1 MKVALRSRQ
10 ILGPS
15 GSSGAFSATG
25 FGLVEFLSSVPA
37 YANQLYALYKWCKIH
52 AVQVRATLVNT
63 TSSPIQFVLGVI
75 PHNEQLG
82 LTLDELAEVPGST
95 LRVLSAQ
102 GGLDRVVITNQYDV
116 QKTVGNLIAEKYWV
130 SQTQAASAVPLEQT
144 EPIIMIGAQPM
155 ISVNWSSQVVLD
167 FVYHVEFFDLNA
179 TT

>member
-1 MKVALRSRQ
+1 MKVALKSRQ

-15 GSSGAFSATG
+15 GSAGAFSATG

-37 YANQLYALYKWCKIH
+37 YANQLYALYKWCRIL
-52 AVQVRATLVNT
+52 AVQVRATIVNT
-63 TSSPIQFVLGVI
+63 SSSPIQFVLGII
-75 PHNEQLG
+75 PQNEQVG

-102 GGLDRVVITNQYDV
+102 GGLDRTVITNQFDV
-116 QKTVGNLIAEKYWV
+116 LKTVGALSGSKYWV
-130 SQTQAASAVPLEQT
+130 SQTQAASAVPIEAQ

-155 ISVNWSSQVVLD
+155 ISVNWSSQLLLD